1 MAAENTRIEFSK
13 QITETRKKIKTSFK
27 RSHEALVARENYLLS
42 LVDNIESEY
51 SQKVQ
56 LQNELTVSIR
66 KARSSNIENL
76 KANQLT
82 NTREQVISLLDT
94 KLTEL
99 TADIDSSIEFE
110 WDSLFENDIEQLGSI
125 KLNGQ
130 TNISPTRTFSPRVK
144 PVVPD
149 YRAKQLPTA
158 YCCKKSSEQK
168 APGELNVPRG
178 ITVHY
183 KTGNIYIADDR
194 NHRVQVFTC
203 NGDYLFMFDEK
214 MNSPR
219 GICITHN
226 RVLVIQY
233 NGHCIT
239 MYELEGKLIKSVGS
253 EGSGEAEFN
262 YPYGLAVSDR
272 TNNVYVCDYGNNRI
286 QIFTEDL
293 KFHSMLGIGVF
304 DRPLDIKV
312 TRDRVL
318 VLDCSDPCMFVFN
331 SNHVLTNRLI
341 TRGDGKQTN
350 LPICFDIDREY
361 NIIMSD
367 YMNHCVYV
375 FNQKG
380 EEIHRIGKKG
390 QGIGEFS
397 RPYGIVL
404 DNSGRIVVVCQKD
417 TACLQFF

>member
-1 MAAENTRIEFSK
+1 MASAQVNTNFLN
-13 QITETRKKIKTSFK
+13 QIKETRKSIQDSFK
-27 RSHEALVARENYLLS
+27 KSHEALRVRESSLLS
-42 LVDNIESEY
+42 RVDEIEKEYNSKTEEMKELLESLNNIKS
-51 SQKVQ
+51 
-56 LQNELTVSIR
+56 L
-66 KARSSNIENL
+66 SSNIL
-76 KANQLT
+76 KSNKVRDI
-82 NTREQVISLLDT
+82 REEIHDSIER
-94 KLTEL
+94 KIAEL

-110 WDSLFENDIEQLGSI
+110 WDSLFEADIEQLGSI

-130 TNISPTRTFSPRVK
+130 TNISPTRTFSPQVK

-158 YCCKKSSEQK
+158 YCCKKYSEQK
-168 APGELNVPRG
+168 APGELYNPRC
-178 ITVHY
+178 IAVHY
-183 KTGNIYIADDR
+183 KTGNIYIADMS

-203 NGDYLFMFDEK
+203 NGDYLFMFNEK
-214 MNSPR
+214 MNEPR

-226 RVLVIQY
+226 KVLVTQFS
-233 NGHCIT
+233 GHCIT

-253 EGSGEAEFN
+253 KGSGEAQFN
-262 YPYGLAVSDR
+262 CPHGLAVSDR
-272 TNNVYVCDYGNNRI
+272 TNNVYVCDNVNNRI

-304 DRPLDIKV
+304 NCPRDIKV

-318 VLDCSDPCMFVFN
+318 VLDENNPCMFVFN

-341 TRGDGKQTN
+341 TRGGGKQTN
-350 LPICFDIDREY
+350 NPKCFDIDREY

-367 YMNHCVYV
+367 FNNHCVYV
-375 FNQKG
+375 FNQEG

-390 QGIGEFS
+390 QGIGEFNY
-397 RPYGIVL
+397 PYGIVL
-404 DNSGRIVVVCQKD
+404 DNRGRIVVVCEKD